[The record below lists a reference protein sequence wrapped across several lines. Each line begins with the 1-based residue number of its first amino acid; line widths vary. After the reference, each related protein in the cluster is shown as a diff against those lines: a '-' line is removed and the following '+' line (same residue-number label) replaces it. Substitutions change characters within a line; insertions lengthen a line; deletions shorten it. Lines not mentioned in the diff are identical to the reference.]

1 MLDVVRGCGDVVF
14 LAVAIVIN
22 RGGLSRVAAGITS
35 MARGV
40 LAGWI
45 S

>member
-1 MLDVVRGCGDVVF
+1 MRGFVRGCGDVVF

-22 RGGLSRVAAGITS
+22 RDGLSRVTVGITS